1 MARKA
6 GAWIESRRCLV
17 CNELKYNGRKKT
29 FETNPDTKAGF
40 MKDPNNEGKW
50 IPCMNCNDKG
60 FTTKTGTI
68 AN

>member
-1 MARKA
+1 MAKKA

-17 CNELKYNGRKKT
+17 CNDRREENRKV
-29 FETNPDTKAGF
+29 GF

-50 IPCMNCNDKG
+50 IPCMSCNNKG
-60 FTTKTGTI
+60 YNTKTGTI